1 LIEGAAPVQVRPYR
15 FAPAIKDEIERQ
27 IKEMLKTRIIQ
38 RSSSPFS
45 SSVLL
50 VKKKDNTWRFCVD
63 YRHLN
68 AITLKSKYPVPIID
82 EFLDELVL
90 TDKRHVPL
98 RSGSVQTHTFFT
110 TGFPRFLSIRGAR
123 GLQALIYLYTLAT
136 QTLTKIKLENN

>member
-98 RSGSVQTHTFFT
+98 RSGSVRIHTFFT
-110 TGFPRFLSIRGAR
+110 TGFPRFLSTRGAR